1 MQFIDSILNYY
12 NEQLTNFEKLEAA
25 FSDDQKEKWAE
36 LEVQLNEV
44 YDSGVVFRFC
54 SCTIFFLPCSLPLV
68 NQKFRWDC

>member
-12 NEQLTNFEKLEAA
+12 NEQLTNFEKLEDA

-44 YDSGVVFRFC
+44 YDSGVV
-54 SCTIFFLPCSLPLV
+54 S
-68 NQKFRWDC
+68 

>member
-1 MQFIDSILNYY
+1 MKNIIHVIILGGDIMQFIDSILNYY

-44 YDSGVVFRFC
+44 YDSGVV
-54 SCTIFFLPCSLPLV
+54 S
-68 NQKFRWDC
+68 